1 MELLLGVAIVLLLIL
16 VPVFVGWP
24 VFRREPEGGRE
35 GERADAERADAERAD
50 AELAELEA
58 RKDAKYREIR
68 DAEADRA
75 AGKLSDEDFRR
86 TDRELRHEAIEI
98 LKRIDRLRESAG
110 RAV

>member
-24 VFRREPEGGRE
+24 VFRREPEAGEE
-35 GERADAERADAERAD
+35 GERAD

-68 DAEADRA
+68 DAEADWA

-86 TDRELRHEAIEI
+86 IDRELRHEAIEI

-110 RAV
+110 RSV

>member
-1 MELLLGVAIVLLLIL
+1 MELLLGAAIVLLLVL

-24 VFRREPEGGRE
+24 VFRREHGR
-35 GERADAERADAERAD
+35 GEEVDRAD

-75 AGKLSDEDFRR
+75 SGKLTDEDFQRL
-86 TDRELRHEAIEI
+86 DRELRREAIEI
-98 LKRIDRLRESAG
+98 LKRIDRLREPAG
-110 RAV
+110 PSV

>member
-1 MELLLGVAIVLLLIL
+1 VELLLGAAIVLLLIL

-24 VFRREPEGGRE
+24 VFRRERGS
-35 GERADAERADAERAD
+35 GEEVDRAD

-86 TDRELRHEAIEI
+86 IDRELRREAIEI
-98 LKRIDRLRESAG
+98 LKQIDRVREHAG
-110 RAV
+110 PSV